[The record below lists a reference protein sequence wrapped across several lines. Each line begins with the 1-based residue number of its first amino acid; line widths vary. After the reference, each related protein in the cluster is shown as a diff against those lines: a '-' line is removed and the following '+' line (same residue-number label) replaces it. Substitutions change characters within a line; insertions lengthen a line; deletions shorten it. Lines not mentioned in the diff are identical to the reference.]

1 MIVTHCG
8 SAIVGG
14 DERRVVRK
22 LQRLAEERGI
32 EVGIARDGMEYVVT

>member
-14 DERRVVRK
+14 DERRVARK
-22 LQRLAEERGI
+22 LRRLAEDRGL
-32 EVGIARDGMEYVVT
+32 EVEIARDGMEYVVA